1 MKNILIEIE
10 KEHLEG
16 YCVHPNT
23 VQDAV
28 NRKISKL
35 EILEALIDVY
45 QNRPEGFYVEDFNCC
60 LFTANQYL
68 GA

>member
-1 MKNILIEIE
+1 MKNILIEIA
-10 KEHLEG
+10 KECKDA
-16 YCVHPNT
+16 YCVSPNT

-28 NRKISKL
+28 NRRIPKL

-45 QNRPEGFYVEDFNCC
+45 QNQPEGFYVEDFDCS